1 MHSHGPDLPPD
12 ESPVTGVEAEVGSY
26 PYLEEINQS
35 IVRTIK
41 SLSLIDSGRRVL
53 DVGCGF
59 GALGKEFRRRGF
71 EVWGIERDPKAT
83 ALASERIDRV
93 IVADLA
99 DRALLDAKLSG
110 NQFDVIVFSDVL
122 EHMLDPRGVVLT
134 FLPYLAPAGRV
145 IISVPNVANWQT
157 RLGLLFGRFTYRDTG
172 VLDRTHVRF
181 FTRRSTIEFVRSCGL
196 QVRSVDHTPMLVR
209 AVLPVMKRRLLRRH
223 STADVDVHA
232 ISDSA
237 FYRAYLRLVLPIER
251 MIVQIAPGLL
261 AFQTVVTATRPDRQ
275 PQ

>member
-1 MHSHGPDLPPD
+1 M
-12 ESPVTGVEAEVGSY
+12 TGVEAEVGSY

-83 ALASERIDRV
+83 ALASERLDRV

-99 DRALLDAKLSG
+99 DGALLDAKLSG

-181 FTRRSTIEFVRSCGL
+181 FTRRSTTEFVRSCGL
-196 QVRSVDHTPMLVR
+196 QVRSVDYTPMLVR
-209 AVLPVMKRRLLRRH
+209 AVLPVMKRRLLRGHRA
-223 STADVDVHA
+223 ADVDVHA

-261 AFQTVVTATRPDRQ
+261 AFQTVVTATRPDGG

>member
-1 MHSHGPDLPPD
+1 M
-12 ESPVTGVEAEVGSY
+12 TGVEAEVGSY

-41 SLSLIDSGRRVL
+41 SLSLLDSGRRVL

-59 GALGKEFRRRGF
+59 GALGKEFRHRGF

-83 ALASERIDRV
+83 ALASERLDQV

-172 VLDRTHVRF
+172 VLDRTHLRF
-181 FTRRSTIEFVRSCGL
+181 FTQRSIIEFVETCEMH
-196 QVRSVDHTPMLVR
+196 VESVDYTPMLTR
-209 AVLPVMKRRLLRRH
+209 AILPALKKSVFHPARVER
-223 STADVDVHA
+223 ADARV
-232 ISDSA
+232 ISDSLS
-237 FYRAYLRLVLPIER
+237 YRAYLRFVLPLEQ
-251 MIVQIAPGLL
+251 MIVRIAPGLL
-261 AFQTVVTATRPDRQ
+261 AFQIVVTASADRPMQ
-275 PQ
+275 